1 MTPEKRI
8 MTLILVKFRTYKNS
22 VDSNFICPYWLTNFA
37 YLLLK
42 RFSARLEFQK
52 RYDNMEGMNKA

>member
-1 MTPEKRI
+1 
-8 MTLILVKFRTYKNS
+8 MTLILVKFWTYKNS